1 MKRPPLE
8 RYNNRVIYLAT
19 RIVAF
24 PFVVGALVYHGA
36 GRLIEGLK
44 SKDRQR
50 ANDQR
55 RQTRVR
61 RGLRGLPGDH
71 VQNPTKPV

>member
-1 MKRPPLE
+1 MKRPAPE
-8 RYNNRVIYLAT
+8 RYNNRVIYLAA

-24 PFVVGALVYHGA
+24 PFVFGASAYHGA

-44 SKDRQR
+44 SKNRQR

-71 VQNPTKPV
+71 IQNPTKPM

>member
-1 MKRPPLE
+1 MKRPPPE

-24 PFVVGALVYHGA
+24 PFVFVALAYHGA

-50 ANDQR
+50 TNDQR

-71 VQNPTKPV
+71 IQNPTKPL